1 MQKEIRDRYKL
12 EIDEMIEDELRYQM
26 IRQAEIETS
35 NMQNKLSSQKQV
47 EKLIKKRMTVFLND
61 ASPDQVEKLQ
71 SGNMMFEKLVN
82 AFKIGAQS
90 AMGKSPSKS
99 SLQKGVTKSI

>member
-35 NMQNKLSSQKQV
+35 NMQNKLSAQK
-47 EKLIKKRMTVFLND
+47 
-61 ASPDQVEKLQ
+61 
-71 SGNMMFEKLVN
+71 
-82 AFKIGAQS
+82 
-90 AMGKSPSKS
+90 
-99 SLQKGVTKSI
+99 